1 MDYVIIPDGGA
12 TSAYGFVAGVAQ
24 AAIKKPGRY
33 DIALLYSTVPAV
45 GAGVFT
51 TNVFRAAPVQISEQH
66 LSGGRMRGVVV
77 NSGCANACTG
87 EQGRRDALEMAAIA
101 AGVLGCDVTEILVAS
116 TGVIGVHLPM
126 AKVSA
131 GIREAAANL
140 SAANGALAAQAIMT
154 TDTVPKELA
163 VSFNLGG
170 KTVTVGGMAKGSGMI
185 HPNMATLLSFITTD
199 ASISAACLQAA
210 LKEAVAKSFNMVTVD
225 GDSSTND
232 SLIVLANGQAG
243 NSIITESNT
252 PEYRLFTEALGF
264 VCIELAKMI
273 ARDGEGAS
281 KLMEVKVL
289 NAPSEEDA
297 RLGAKA
303 IAGSNLVKAALFGED
318 ANWGRVVCALGYSGA
333 KFNPDLVDVYLGD
346 LLVAKNGSGLAFDE
360 EKAAQIL
367 KEKTIVII
375 VDMKQGPA
383 EATAW
388 GCDLTYEYVR
398 INGDYRT

>member
-116 TGVIGVHLPM
+116 TGVIGVHLP
-126 AKVSA
+126 
-131 GIREAAANL
+131 
-140 SAANGALAAQAIMT
+140 
-154 TDTVPKELA
+154 
-163 VSFNLGG
+163 
-170 KTVTVGGMAKGSGMI
+170 MAKGSGMI